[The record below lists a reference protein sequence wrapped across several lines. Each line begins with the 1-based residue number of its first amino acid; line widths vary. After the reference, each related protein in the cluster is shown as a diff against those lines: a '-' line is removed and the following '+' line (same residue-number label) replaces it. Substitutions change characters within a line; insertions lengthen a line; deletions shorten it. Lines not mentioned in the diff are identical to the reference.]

1 MERVYLIS
9 YSEIGLKGENRP
21 FFERTLVNN
30 IRQALKGITG
40 LEIER
45 FHGRIYVKA
54 EGASKEIKD
63 RLVKVFGIA
72 SISPALRI
80 HPDMDE
86 IKKGALIVLQ
96 EHKEYNGKTFKVETR
111 RPNKSF
117 PLTSPE
123 ISKVVGAHIL
133 KNLNGLRVDVRNPD
147 ILVNIEI
154 REKAYIYWEKI
165 PGLRGLPVGVSG
177 KALLLL
183 SGGIDSPVAG
193 WMTMK
198 RGVKIQAIYFHT
210 FPFTSDRAK
219 EKVIDLCRVLST
231 YNSPIILHVVNF
243 TEVLKALQ
251 KEAST
256 EFLTIL
262 MRRMMVRI
270 AEKVALKE
278 NALGLVTGESIG
290 QVASQTMESLAATNK
305 VANIP
310 IIRPLIAFDKD
321 EIIEKAHKIGTY
333 EISIRPYEDC
343 CTVFVPRHPKTRP
356 SLKDVEAAE
365 KGLDV
370 DRLVEE
376 GFKKIETIIVS

>member
-21 FFERTLVNN
+21 FFERTLVSN
-30 IRQALKGITG
+30 IRRALKDIPG

-54 EGASKEIKD
+54 EGDLKEIRD
-63 RLVKVFGIA
+63 RLVKIFGIA
-72 SISPALRI
+72 SISPALRT
-80 HPDMDE
+80 HPDLDE
-86 IKKGALIVLQ
+86 IKRGALILLQ

-123 ISKVVGAHIL
+123 VSKVVGAHIL
-133 KNLNGLRVDVRNPD
+133 KSLKGLKVDVRDPD

-219 EKVIDLCRVLST
+219 EKVVDLCRVLSI

-243 TEVLKALQ
+243 TEVLKVLQ
-251 KEAST
+251 KETPS

-262 MRRMMVRI
+262 MRRMMLRI
-270 AEKVALKE
+270 AERVALKE

-305 VANIP
+305 VADIP

-321 EIIEKAHKIGTY
+321 EIIEKARKIGTY

-365 KGLDV
+365 RDLDV
-370 DRLVEE
+370 DNLVEE
-376 GFKKIETIIVS
+376 GLKRVDVIIVS

>member
-21 FFERTLVNN
+21 FFERTLVSN
-30 IRQALKGITG
+30 IRRALKDIPG

-45 FHGRIYVKA
+45 FHGRIYVKT
-54 EGASKEIKD
+54 EGDLKEIRD
-63 RLVKVFGIA
+63 RLVKIFGIA
-72 SISPALRI
+72 SISPALRT
-80 HPDMDE
+80 HPDLDE
-86 IKKGALIVLQ
+86 IKRGALILLQ

-123 ISKVVGAHIL
+123 VSKVVGAHIL
-133 KNLNGLRVDVRNPD
+133 KSLKGLKVDVRDPD

-219 EKVIDLCRVLST
+219 EKVVDLCRVLSI

-243 TEVLKALQ
+243 TEVLKVLQ
-251 KEAST
+251 KETPS

-262 MRRMMVRI
+262 MRRMMLRI
-270 AEKVALKE
+270 AERVALKE

-305 VANIP
+305 VADIP

-321 EIIEKAHKIGTY
+321 EIIEKARKIGTY

-365 KGLDV
+365 RDLDV
-370 DRLVEE
+370 DNLVEE
-376 GFKKIETIIVS
+376 GLKRVDVIIVS

>member
-21 FFERTLVNN
+21 FFERTLVSN
-30 IRQALKGITG
+30 IRRALKDIPG

-54 EGASKEIKD
+54 EGDLKEIRD
-63 RLVKVFGIA
+63 RLVKIFGIA
-72 SISPALRI
+72 SISPALRT
-80 HPDMDE
+80 HPDLDE
-86 IKKGALIVLQ
+86 IKRGALILLQ

-123 ISKVVGAHIL
+123 VSKVVGAHIL
-133 KNLNGLRVDVRNPD
+133 KSLNGLKVDVRNPD

-219 EKVIDLCRVLST
+219 EKVVDLCRVLSI

-243 TEVLKALQ
+243 TEVLKVLQ
-251 KEAST
+251 KETPS

-262 MRRMMVRI
+262 MRRMMLRI
-270 AEKVALKE
+270 AERVALKE

-305 VANIP
+305 VADIP

-321 EIIEKAHKIGTY
+321 EIIEKARRIGTY

-365 KGLDV
+365 RDLDV
-370 DRLVEE
+370 DNLVEE
-376 GFKKIETIIVS
+376 GLKRVDVIIVS

>member
-21 FFERTLVNN
+21 FFERTLVSN
-30 IRQALKGITG
+30 IRRALKDIPG

-54 EGASKEIKD
+54 EGDLKEIRD
-63 RLVKVFGIA
+63 RLVKIFGIA
-72 SISPALRI
+72 SISPALRT
-80 HPDMDE
+80 HPDLDE
-86 IKKGALIVLQ
+86 IKRGALILLQ

-123 ISKVVGAHIL
+123 VSKVVGAHIL
-133 KNLNGLRVDVRNPD
+133 KSLNGLKVDVRDPD

-219 EKVIDLCRVLST
+219 EKVVDLCRVLSI

-243 TEVLKALQ
+243 TEVLKVLQ
-251 KEAST
+251 KETPS

-262 MRRMMVRI
+262 MRRMMLRI
-270 AEKVALKE
+270 AERVALKE
-278 NALGLVTGESIG
+278 NALGLITGESIG

-305 VANIP
+305 VADIP

-321 EIIEKAHKIGTY
+321 EIIEKARKIGTY

-365 KGLDV
+365 RDLDV
-370 DRLVEE
+370 DNLVEE
-376 GFKKIETIIVS
+376 GLKRVDVIIVS

>member
-21 FFERTLVNN
+21 FFERTLVSN
-30 IRQALKGITG
+30 IRRALKDIPG

-54 EGASKEIKD
+54 EGDLKEIRD
-63 RLVKVFGIA
+63 RLVKIFGIA
-72 SISPALRI
+72 SISPALRT
-80 HPDMDE
+80 HPDLDE
-86 IKKGALIVLQ
+86 IKRGALILLQ

-123 ISKVVGAHIL
+123 VSKVVGAHIL
-133 KNLNGLRVDVRNPD
+133 KSLNGLKVDVRDPD

-219 EKVIDLCRVLST
+219 EKVVDLCRVLSI

-243 TEVLKALQ
+243 TEVLKVLQ
-251 KEAST
+251 KETPS

-262 MRRMMVRI
+262 MRRMMLRI
-270 AEKVALKE
+270 AERVALKE
-278 NALGLVTGESIG
+278 NALGLITGESIG

-305 VANIP
+305 VADIP

-321 EIIEKAHKIGTY
+321 EIIEKARRIGTY

-365 KGLDV
+365 RDLDV
-370 DRLVEE
+370 DNLVEE
-376 GFKKIETIIVS
+376 GLKRVDVIIVS

>member
-21 FFERTLVNN
+21 FFERTLVSN
-30 IRQALKGITG
+30 IRRALKDIPG

-54 EGASKEIKD
+54 EGDLKEIRD
-63 RLVKVFGIA
+63 RLVKIFGIA
-72 SISPALRI
+72 SISPALRT
-80 HPDMDE
+80 HPDLDE
-86 IKKGALIVLQ
+86 IKRGALILLQ

-123 ISKVVGAHIL
+123 VSKVVGAHIL
-133 KNLNGLRVDVRNPD
+133 KSLNGLKVDVRDPD

-219 EKVIDLCRVLST
+219 EKVVDLCRVLSI

-243 TEVLKALQ
+243 TEVLKVLQ
-251 KEAST
+251 KETPS

-262 MRRMMVRI
+262 MRRMMLRI
-270 AEKVALKE
+270 AERVALKE

-305 VANIP
+305 VADIP

-321 EIIEKAHKIGTY
+321 EIIEKARKIGTY

-365 KGLDV
+365 RDLDV
-370 DRLVEE
+370 DNLVEE
-376 GFKKIETIIVS
+376 GLKRVDVIIVS

>member
-21 FFERTLVNN
+21 FFERTLVSN
-30 IRQALKGITG
+30 IRRALKDIPG

-54 EGASKEIKD
+54 EGDLKEIRD
-63 RLVKVFGIA
+63 RLVKIFGIA
-72 SISPALRI
+72 YISPALRT
-80 HPDMDE
+80 HPDLDE
-86 IKKGALIVLQ
+86 IKRGALILLQ

-123 ISKVVGAHIL
+123 VSKVVGAHIL
-133 KNLNGLRVDVRNPD
+133 KSLNGLKVDVRDPD

-219 EKVIDLCRVLST
+219 EKVVDLCRVLSI

-243 TEVLKALQ
+243 TEVLKVLQ
-251 KEAST
+251 KETPS

-262 MRRMMVRI
+262 MRRMMLRI
-270 AEKVALKE
+270 AERVALKE

-305 VANIP
+305 VADIP

-321 EIIEKAHKIGTY
+321 EIIEKARRIGTY

-343 CTVFVPRHPKTRP
+343 CTVFVPQHPKTRP

-365 KGLDV
+365 RDLDV
-370 DRLVEE
+370 DNLVEE
-376 GFKKIETIIVS
+376 GLKRVDIIIVS

>member
-21 FFERTLVNN
+21 FFERTLVSN
-30 IRQALKGITG
+30 IRRALKDIPG

-54 EGASKEIKD
+54 EGDLKEIRD
-63 RLVKVFGIA
+63 RLVKIFGIA
-72 SISPALRI
+72 SISPALRT
-80 HPDMDE
+80 HPDLDE
-86 IKKGALIVLQ
+86 IKRGALILLQ

-123 ISKVVGAHIL
+123 VSKVVGAHIL
-133 KNLNGLRVDVRNPD
+133 KSLNGLKVDVRDPD

-219 EKVIDLCRVLST
+219 EKVVDLCRVLSI

-243 TEVLKALQ
+243 TEVLKVLQ
-251 KEAST
+251 KETPS

-262 MRRMMVRI
+262 MRRMMLRI
-270 AEKVALKE
+270 AERVALKE

-305 VANIP
+305 VADIP

-321 EIIEKAHKIGTY
+321 EIIEKARRIGTY

-365 KGLDV
+365 RDLDV
-370 DRLVEE
+370 DNLVEE
-376 GFKKIETIIVS
+376 GLKRVDVIIVS